1 MNAITLPADQAAII
15 DDLKET
21 LSAEEIVTIRTQYD
35 LYAKEYPQLMAI
47 PLITLMT
54 ALVVGYDRELTT
66 TEKWREIYEQTQ
78 NNVHFFKDMPGREN
92 EITYYEQIAKAEVIE
107 QISRDFSLG
116 IVADV

>member
-21 LSAEEIVTIRTQYD
+21 LSAEEIITIRTQYD
-35 LYAKEYPQLMAI
+35 LYANEYPRLMAI

-66 TEKWREIYEQTQ
+66 TEKWRELYEQTHI
-78 NNVHFFKDMPGREN
+78 NVHFFKDMPGREN
-92 EITYYEQIAKAEVIE
+92 ELTYYEQLAKAQVIE
-107 QISRDFSLG
+107 QLSRDFSLG